1 MRIDKFISN
10 QTSLSRKD
18 VRKVLKDKRVI
29 VNDQFVKKSDFKFD
43 ETKDLVYL
51 DNELLEYRKFTYI
64 LLNKPAGCVSANFD
78 KEETTVFDLIDDET
92 NNLACVGRLDKD
104 TEGLLLITNDGKLN
118 HDLLSPKNHVDKKY
132 YVEIEHALD
141 EEDIKLLTSGT
152 ITLDNSVLKPAI
164 VEVISENS
172 IYLTIYEGKYHQV
185 KRMLEACNNN
195 VTYLKRVSMGKLK
208 LTDDLDIGEYKYIN
222 IDEII

>member
-10 QTSLSRKD
+10 QTSISRKD

-29 VNDQFVKKSDFKFD
+29 INNEFIVKSDFKFNED
-43 ETKDLVYL
+43 TDLVYL

-64 LLNKPAGCVSANFD
+64 LLNKPAGCVSANSD
-78 KEETTVFDLIDDET
+78 AELPTVFELIDDET
-92 NNLACVGRLDKD
+92 SKLVCVGRLDKD

-118 HDLLSPKNHVDKKY
+118 HDLLSPKKHVDKKY
-132 YVEIEHALD
+132 YVNIDHQLSK
-141 EEDIKLLTSGT
+141 EDIELLTSGT
-152 ITLDNSVLKPAI
+152 ITLDNSVLKPAL
-164 VEVISENS
+164 VEIIDEKS

-185 KRMLEACNNN
+185 KRMLEACNNE

-208 LTDDLDIGEYKYIN
+208 LDDDLGLGDYKYLSL
-222 IDEII
+222 DEII

>member
-10 QTSLSRKD
+10 QTSISRKD

-29 VNDQFVKKSDFKFD
+29 INNEFIIKADFKFNE
-43 ETKDLVYL
+43 ETDLVYL
-51 DNELLEYRKFTYI
+51 DNELLEYRKYTYI
-64 LLNKPAGCVSANFD
+64 LLNKPAGCVSANSD
-78 KEETTVFDLIDDET
+78 AELPTVFELIDDET
-92 NNLACVGRLDKD
+92 SKLVCVGRLDKD
-104 TEGLLLITNDGKLN
+104 TEGLLLITNDGQLN
-118 HDLLSPKNHVDKKY
+118 HDLLSPKKHVDKKY
-132 YVEIEHALD
+132 YVNIDHQLS

-164 VEVISENS
+164 VEVIDENS

-185 KRMLEACNNN
+185 KRMLEACNNE

-208 LTDDLDIGEYKYIN
+208 LGDDLGLGDYKYLSL
-222 IDEII
+222 DEII